1 VRLSTLLAGGTA
13 LLLLVGVLAAVLDLG
28 TGIDASLGTHAAIAI
43 FFLTVLAVIAAGRMR
58 DDGLLL
64 LLAAA
69 SLLTYGQSMVL
80 LLWDF
85 TSFTLY
91 HLRAPSPGEFARAVW
106 WATGSTL
113 LLAGGIVLGGGGR
126 VAAAARDAPGARPLL
141 LRAFTFV
148 VASALVVLL
157 LGLALTALFGV
168 GTAGTETGRLAA
180 LANLFNRDMMLM
192 LVLIAT
198 ARHWRR
204 LSHGRR
210 AGALA
215 VFGLYLLLSVYQ
227 GSRGGLILI
236 LVMALV
242 TFVAQL
248 GDFHLSRR
256 LLTYL
261 ALTGVA
267 TGRRDLAARDANPHR
282 ARRQRRSRQRPG
294 PDRDQRAAG
303 ECRSGNAIGVLHP
316 ILQRQGRMPQLIGV
330 SNDWVPGARQQVAA
344 TGMVLNAI
352 AGLAPGL
359 NPDPL
364 VYPLIGRAYAIIFLN
379 SPREQI
385 FAEEWSPAALALFF
399 APAPVA
405 ALFLVAWGALLAVTW
420 RTVSRRSGDFA
431 AMLAIL
437 FLYNLG
443 FMLLVS
449 AVPDILVPQFI
460 RWVVLGGGL
469 LVGYQVLERI
479 SMRSPARA
487 LRPALDVTHP
497 TA

>member
-1 VRLSTLLAGGTA
+1 
-13 LLLLVGVLAAVLDLG
+13 
-28 TGIDASLGTHAAIAI
+28 
-43 FFLTVLAVIAAGRMR
+43 
-58 DDGLLL
+58 
-64 LLAAA
+64 
-69 SLLTYGQSMVL
+69 
-80 LLWDF
+80 
-85 TSFTLY
+85 
-91 HLRAPSPGEFARAVW
+91 
-106 WATGSTL
+106 
-113 LLAGGIVLGGGGR
+113 
-126 VAAAARDAPGARPLL
+126 
-141 LRAFTFV
+141 
-148 VASALVVLL
+148 
-157 LGLALTALFGV
+157 
-168 GTAGTETGRLAA
+168 
-180 LANLFNRDMMLM
+180 
-192 LVLIAT
+192 
-198 ARHWRR
+198 
-204 LSHGRR
+204 
-210 AGALA
+210 
-215 VFGLYLLLSVYQ
+215 
-227 GSRGGLILI
+227 
-236 LVMALV
+236 
-242 TFVAQL
+242 
-248 GDFHLSRR
+248 
-256 LLTYL
+256 
-261 ALTGVA
+261 
-267 TGRRDLAARDANPHR
+267 
-282 ARRQRRSRQRPG
+282 
-294 PDRDQRAAG
+294 
-303 ECRSGNAIGVLHP
+303 
-316 ILQRQGRMPQLIGV
+316 MPQLIGV